1 MTVHLVKLAVGIEDF
16 SHLAR
21 VQKERMDAA
30 ARAGGLGGLRHVT
43 RHRPKRA
50 EDIVAGGSLYWV
62 IGGAILARQRVLGFE
77 DAAKQDG
84 TPACA
89 IRLDPVLVPTVP
101 RAWRPFQGWR
111 YLDPG
116 KAPPDSKV
124 CGMAGVENLPAELR
138 RELMALG
145 LV

>member
-1 MTVHLVKLAVGIEDF
+1 MTVHLIKLAVGIEDF

-30 ARAGGLGGLRHVT
+30 ARAGKSAGLRHIT

-50 EDIVAGGSLYWV
+50 EDILAGGSLYWV
-62 IGGAILARQRVLGFE
+62 IGGAIMARQRILGFE
-77 DAAKQDG
+77 DGAKQDG

-89 IRLDPVLVPTVP
+89 IRLDPVLVPTRP

-111 YLDPG
+111 YLDPA
-116 KAPPDSKV
+116 KAPPDSDISKMV
-124 CGMAGVENLPAELR
+124 GVERLPAELR

-145 LV
+145 LI

>member
-1 MTVHLVKLAVGIEDF
+1 MTVHLVKLAVGIENF

-21 VQKERMDAA
+21 VQKERMEAA
-30 ARAGGLGGLRHVT
+30 ARATGTGGLRHIT

-50 EDIVAGGSLYWV
+50 EEIIAGGSLYWV
-62 IGGAILARQRVLGFE
+62 IGGAIMARQRIFGFE

-89 IRLDPVLVPTVP
+89 IQLDPVLVPTMP
-101 RAWRPFQGWR
+101 RPWRPFQGWR
-111 YLDPG
+111 YLDLE
-116 KAPPDSKV
+116 KTPPDSTV
-124 CGMAGVENLPAELR
+124 LGMTGVENLPAELR

-145 LV
+145 LI